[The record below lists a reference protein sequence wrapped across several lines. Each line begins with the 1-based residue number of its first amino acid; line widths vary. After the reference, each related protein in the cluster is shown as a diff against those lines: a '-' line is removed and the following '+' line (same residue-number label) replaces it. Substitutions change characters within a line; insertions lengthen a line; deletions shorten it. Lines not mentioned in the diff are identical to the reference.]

1 MWSFMSSVTCR
12 LTYTA
17 VSCRSRAALGVQA
30 EQQARIERLGVNHL
44 ILRRGRRQWQVGRES
59 SSQTKCF
66 LHAWEQGGNMRES
79 HPPGRADM
87 AHAASPRFTRQE
99 DQVVWLMGGKHPC
112 CTWRKSLQFHD
123 AVYWTFA
130 VASKGEAGMV
140 KQYLSEA
147 APRRAQLAAR
157 PKTPR
162 FGMLRADDQLQWS
175 SHVWK
180 FATGA
185 SLHAQVTLPQKDMP
199 ISRFW

>member
-1 MWSFMSSVTCR
+1 
-12 LTYTA
+12 
-17 VSCRSRAALGVQA
+17 
-30 EQQARIERLGVNHL
+30 
-44 ILRRGRRQWQVGRES
+44 
-59 SSQTKCF
+59 
-66 LHAWEQGGNMRES
+66 
-79 HPPGRADM
+79 M

-112 CTWRKSLQFHD
+112 GTSRKSLQFHD

-175 SHVWK
+175 SHVWQ

-185 SLHAQVTLPQKDMP
+185 SLHAQVTLPQKDSCRLPASGELTSAQRSWRSKRSPVHSFLLVTHPPGSGMSVSK
-199 ISRFW
+199 ILGSSLQAEDWIL